1 MSYLSTGVEIIFA
14 LEMIL
19 SNIYMPK
26 WWFLQISL
34 PSFGE
39 MTFSIQWETLKRL
52 LSDTFSKKRA
62 TFYDSDYNLS
72 QSLYYF
78 IYRNAFLFDLLS
90 VVPFRFFFV
99 PKIQAIK
106 TSNNL
111 QLLHLFKLFRLKKIF
126 QLLETRYVNN
136 IIKEYY
142 KSKLKNKL
150 MQLK

>member
-1 MSYLSTGVEIIFA
+1 M
-14 LEMIL
+14 
-19 SNIYMPK
+19 N
-26 WWFLQISL
+26 
-34 PSFGE
+34 
-39 MTFSIQWETLKRL
+39 
-52 LSDTFSKKRA
+52 
-62 TFYDSDYNLS
+62 
-72 QSLYYF
+72 YF

-150 MQLK
+150 KQLKKDGKTTADSREDHNNIMK